1 MSSFMLQWE
10 INSIDAGKSVKE
22 FLKDQ
27 RISKNSLTD
36 IKFNGGSIA
45 VGGQEVTV
53 RYVLKQNDHL
63 IVQFPIEEPSTGLI
77 GEEIPLKV
85 IYEDDELLVVNKP
98 AGMNTIPS
106 REHPSG
112 SLANALIGYFQKIGL
127 QATTHIVTRLDRDTS
142 GLVLVAKYRY
152 FHHLFSEQQ
161 KSGAIKRT
169 YVALAEGTLSEMN
182 GVIEEPIG
190 RKKDSIIERE
200 VRQDGQ
206 YALTHYRVLKRFPQF
221 TLLELRLETGR
232 THQIRVHLS
241 YLGHPL
247 LGDDLYGGKVDWLNR
262 QALHCYR
269 LSFYHPFK
277 QKTFEFTAELPE
289 DMKELLKGV

>member
-1 MSSFMLQWE
+1 MSRFMLQWE

-22 FLKDQ
+22 FLKKQ
-27 RISKNSLTD
+27 KISKNALTD

-45 VGGQEVTV
+45 VCGNEVSV
-53 RYVLKQNDHL
+53 RYVLMQNDHL
-63 IVQFPIEEPSTGLI
+63 TVQFPMEEPSAGLI

-98 AGMNTIPS
+98 SGMNTIPS

-127 QATTHIVTRLDRDTS
+127 HATTHIVTRLDRDTS

-169 YVALAEGTLSEMN
+169 YVALAEGTFNEMN
-182 GVIEEPIG
+182 GIIEEPIG

-206 YALTHYRVLKRFPQF
+206 YALTHYRVLKRYPLF

-241 YLGHPL
+241 YIGHPL
-247 LGDDLYGGKVDWLNR
+247 LGDDLYGGKVEWLNR
-262 QALHCYR
+262 QALHCYH
-269 LSFYHPFK
+269 LSFYHPIK
-277 QKTFEFTAELPE
+277 KKMFEFTSELPE
-289 DMKELLKGV
+289 DMKEILKGM

>member
-22 FLKDQ
+22 FLKQ
-27 RISKNSLTD
+27 QKISKNALTD
-36 IKFNGGSIA
+36 IKFNGGNIA
-45 VGGQEVTV
+45 VEGQEVTV

-63 IVQFPIEEPSTGLI
+63 TVQFPIEEPSTGLV
-77 GEEIPLKV
+77 GEDIPLKV
-85 IYEDDELLVVNKP
+85 IYEDEYLLVINKP
-98 AGMNTIPS
+98 AGMYTIPS
-106 REHPSG
+106 KEHPSG

-142 GLVLVAKYRY
+142 GLVLVAKHRHL
-152 FHHLFSEQQ
+152 HHLFSEQQ

-169 YVALAEGTLSEMN
+169 YVALAEGELNKTN
-182 GVIEEPIG
+182 GKIEEPIG

-200 VRQDGQ
+200 VRPDGQ
-206 YALTHYRVLKRFPQF
+206 YALTHFRVLKKYPDFM
-221 TLLELRLETGR
+221 LLELRLETGR

-247 LGDDLYGGKVDWLNR
+247 LGDDLYGGKVDLLNR
-262 QALHCYR
+262 QALHCYQ

-277 QKTFEFTAELPE
+277 QKTFEFTVELPE
-289 DMKELLKGV
+289 DIEELLKEV

>member
-10 INSIDAGKSVKE
+10 INSMDAGISVKE
-22 FLKDQ
+22 FLKEQ
-27 RISKNSLTD
+27 QISKNALTD
-36 IKFNGGSIA
+36 IKFNGGSIT
-45 VGGQEVTV
+45 VEGQEVTV
-53 RYVLKQNDHL
+53 RYRLKQNDHL
-63 IVQFPIEEPSTGLI
+63 TVQFPIEEPSPGLVA
-77 GEEIPLKV
+77 EDIPIEV
-85 IYEDDELLVVNKP
+85 IYEDEVLLVINKP
-98 AGMNTIPS
+98 SGMNTIPS

-169 YVALAEGTLSEMN
+169 YTALAEGQLNELS

-200 VRQDGQ
+200 VRRDGQ
-206 YALTHYRVLKRFPQF
+206 YALTRYQVLKRYPQF
-221 TLLELRLETGR
+221 TLLELHLETGR

-247 LGDDLYGGKVDWLNR
+247 LGDDLYGGKVDDLNR
-262 QALHCYR
+262 QALHCSR

-277 QKTFEFTAELPE
+277 QKTLQFTSELPE
-289 DMKELLKGV
+289 DLTELLKEL